1 MNEGTIQIIADFDI
15 PQLKRKRNIRIYL
28 PPNYSESKRRYGVL
42 YMQDGQNLF
51 DPKDAAFGSIW
62 DIKTTLDQR
71 HLTHPE
77 DDIIVV
83 GIDNG
88 SRYRY
93 AEYSPWKSEIG
104 AYYLPHAKATSMPG
118 GDGFIYMTF
127 IVETLKPYVDKHF
140 KTLSDRDHTA
150 IAGSSMG
157 GLISICTAIRYQ
169 KVFSK
174 VAAFSSA
181 VYFAEAEVLELIHQ
195 EGKKEN
201 MRFYLDVGTNETSN
215 PAILD
220 FSQVYVDCSRHV
232 YESLINVGFQPN
244 AVKLAVFEGDIHH
257 EKCWSKRFPGMLDWL
272 YSHDDKDI

>member
-1 MNEGTIQIIADFDI
+1 MNEGTIQIIADFDM

-28 PPNYSESKRRYGVL
+28 PPNYTESKRRYGVL

-51 DPKDAAFGSIW
+51 DPKDSAFGSIW
-62 DIKTTLDQR
+62 DIKTTLEQR
-71 HLTHPE
+71 HLTHTE

-104 AYYLPHAKATSMPG
+104 TYYLPHAKATSMPG
-118 GDGFIYMTF
+118 GDGFDYMSF
-127 IVETLKPYVDKHF
+127 MVKTLKPFIDQQYR
-140 KTLSDRDHTA
+140 TLPSRDHTA

-169 KVFSK
+169 NIFSK

-181 VYFAEAEVLELIHQ
+181 FYFAEKEVLDLIHK
-195 EGKKEN
+195 EGKKAA

-215 PAILD
+215 PTIID
-220 FSQVYVDCSRHV
+220 FPQVYVDVSKHI
-232 YESLINVGFQPN
+232 YESLISVGFTSN
-244 AVKLAVFEGDIHH
+244 EVKFEAFEDDIHH
-257 EKCWSKRFPGMLDWL
+257 EKCWARRFPFMLDWL
-272 YSHDDKDI
+272 YQK